1 MKFVTIGY
9 RDKFCVAINI
19 FIIIKNKKKYWCY
32 NLLQQIWR
40 EIMTYFNKL

>member
-19 FIIIKNKKKYWCY
+19 FIIIKNKKNIGATIYCNKYGG
-32 NLLQQIWR
+32 QS
-40 EIMTYFNKL
+40 